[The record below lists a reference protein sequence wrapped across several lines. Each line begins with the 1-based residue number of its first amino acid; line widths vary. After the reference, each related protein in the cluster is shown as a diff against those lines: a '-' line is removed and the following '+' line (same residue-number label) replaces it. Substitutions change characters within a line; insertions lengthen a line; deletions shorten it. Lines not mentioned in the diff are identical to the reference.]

1 MDETT
6 PTSIRVD
13 YSFST
18 TRANLLSPFLAII
31 PMVLLSGLYVAVW
44 GVDPVQV
51 ALFQVYGGSIEA
63 QIGFLVATV
72 LALILASGA
81 HELIHGAV
89 WVLSTGKP
97 FASAVELSIDWKA
110 LMPYTFCKELVTVSA
125 YRVGIA
131 MPGIILGI
139 LPSLAAVVIGNFWIL
154 TFGLIMVLGAGGD
167 MMILCKLYGVDAAKL
182 AQDHPS
188 RVGCFVIE
196 NETPP

>member
-1 MDETT
+1 M
-6 PTSIRVD
+6 
-13 YSFST
+13 
-18 TRANLLSPFLAII
+18 
-31 PMVLLSGLYVAVW
+31 
-44 GVDPVQV
+44 
-51 ALFQVYGGSIEA
+51 YGGSVEA